1 MSSRSERRLLVPIVL
16 LLSTTLLAT
25 AERQAMA
32 AEPPMLRVCSDPN
45 NLPFSNS
52 RGEGFE
58 NRIAELVAHDLGMK
72 VSYLWWPQ
80 RRGFIRKTLN
90 AGQCDVLIGVPANL
104 DMVATTRPY
113 YRSTYVFVTR
123 RDRKLEVSSFDD
135 PRLRKLKI
143 GVPMIGNEYA
153 NSPPAHALSNRGII
167 GNVAGYMVYG
177 DSSSQHPRRGLVEAV
192 ALREVDIGAVWG
204 PIAGYYIRRSRVPLK
219 AVAVTPEIDLP
230 FLPFVFDIAMAVRRG
245 DPLKERLDGVIERR
259 RAEIDAILREYGVP
273 RVDVPLTSAMPA
285 RSAEVRP

>member
-1 MSSRSERRLLVPIVL
+1 MSSRSELRLVPLVL
-16 LLSTTLLAT
+16 LLSA
-25 AERQAMA
+25 ASMMA
-32 AEPPMLRVCSDPN
+32 AERPTLRVCSDPN
-45 NLPFSNS
+45 NLPFSNA

-58 NRIAELVAHDLGMK
+58 NRIAELIARDLGMK
-72 VSYLWWPQ
+72 VSYYWWPQ

-104 DMVATTRPY
+104 GMVATTQPY

-123 RDRKLEVSSFDD
+123 RDRKLDVRSFDD
-135 PRLRKLKI
+135 PRLRTLKI

-153 NSPPAHALSNRGII
+153 NSPPAHALSNRGIV

-177 DSSSQHPRRGLVEAV
+177 DSSSRHPRRGLVEAV
-192 ALREVDIGAVWG
+192 AAREVDIGAVWG
-204 PIAGYYIRRSRVPLK
+204 PIAGYYIRRSSVPLK

-245 DPLKERLDGVIERR
+245 DPLKERLDDLIERR
-259 RAEIDAILREYGVP
+259 RAEIDAILRRYGVP
-273 RVDVPLTSAMPA
+273 RADVPMASVMPA
-285 RSAEVRP
+285 PSAEKPS